1 MSNENLVTVYTSP
14 TCQHCK
20 YAVVELENLGID
32 FVEVDI
38 IEDSKARMSILEKG
52 VVGLPAIKF
61 NDVMFKSVSQ
71 LLDYKRGFNEVSYR

>member
-14 TCQHCK
+14 TCQYCK
-20 YAVVELENLGID
+20 HAIVELENLGID
-32 FVEVDI
+32 FVEIDI
-38 IEDSKARMSILEKG
+38 IEDSSARMSILKKG

-71 LLDYKRGFNEVSYR
+71 LLDYKRGFGAI